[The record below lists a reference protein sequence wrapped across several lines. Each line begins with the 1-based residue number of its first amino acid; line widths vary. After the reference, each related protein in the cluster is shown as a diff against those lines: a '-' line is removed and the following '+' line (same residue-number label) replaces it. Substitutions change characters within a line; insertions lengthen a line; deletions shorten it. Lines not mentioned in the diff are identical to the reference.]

1 MVGYFREDSHTG
13 ASWSRCAGCS
23 PAPHASRSRV
33 AGSDSFHRMETPA
46 TLPLTIVLVDDNP
59 VDVHLIRW
67 VLDAHKLSYVLQV
80 IDNGDHAC
88 EVFDQLAQQEHL
100 RSPTILL
107 LDLHLPQR
115 DGKDILRHT
124 KAIPHGA
131 DIRVLIVTSSAD
143 PRDRA
148 ETLALGAGGYLVKP
162 FHLTPFMQLGDLIKD
177 VAFGH
182 AAEG

>member
-13 ASWSRCAGCS
+13 ALWSRCAGCS
-23 PAPHASRSRV
+23 PAPHASRSCV
-33 AGSDSFHRMETPA
+33 AGSDCIHREVPLMETPA

-115 DGKDILRHT
+115 DGTEILRHI
-124 KAIPHGA
+124 KAIAQGG
-131 DIRVLIVTSSAD
+131 DIRVVIVTSVAA
-143 PRDRA
+143 PMDRA
-148 ETLALGAGGYLVKP
+148 SNRVLGSAGYVG
-162 FHLTPFMQLGDLIKD
+162 
-177 VAFGH
+177 
-182 AAEG
+182 

>member
-1 MVGYFREDSHTG
+1 MDI
-13 ASWSRCAGCS
+13 
-23 PAPHASRSRV
+23 
-33 AGSDSFHRMETPA
+33 PA

-88 EVFDQLAQQEHL
+88 EVFDQLAQQAHL

-115 DGKDILRHT
+115 DGKEILRHI
-124 KAIPHGA
+124 KAIPQGA
-131 DIRVLIVTSSAD
+131 AIRVVIVTSSAD

-148 ETLALGAGGYLVKP
+148 ETLALGADGYFVKP
-162 FHLTPFMQLGDLIKD
+162 FHLTPFMPLGDLIKD

-182 AAEG
+182 AAAG